1 MENVTI
7 TTPVSKQTVVIRP
20 FQPAK
25 LENQLKRLF
34 VEGQN
39 IDMNKFVEAQKK
51 AKDGTDVN
59 TADITSG
66 SNEVPATVL
75 MDAERIT
82 LETMVISV
90 GEVRENVYEEL
101 ENMHPEDYKA
111 VLEAVNKVTGG
122 LGEKKA

>member
-34 VEGQN
+34 IEGQF
-39 IDMNKFVEAQKK
+39 IDMNKFVDAQKK
-51 AKDGTDVN
+51 AQDGTDVS

-75 MDAERIT
+75 MDAERVT
-82 LETMVISV
+82 LEAMVISV